1 MATSNLVLRLKGSY
15 RRHGD
20 IWLLAGIVLAAAL
33 LRILLLLPGRVVWGD
48 EPSYLWLGRNWITGR
63 GFTFTGHPDPHHSPL
78 YPMVTGLLFLVTHD
92 LELASDIYYVL
103 FGSLLAVPIFL
114 LARRIY
120 GRTTGLWAALVVS
133 FYPALTGA
141 VLFWGTMT
149 EPIYYFLVYL
159 GFWFALLAAEENR
172 LWAFAATSAALAL
185 AYLCRPEAIGYLAAA
200 LLFWGL
206 VWLAKRQLFWW
217 RSLGALALYGLVFL
231 IIFFPYAAFVHS
243 QTGSWQ
249 VTEKA
254 GVTFVTCL
262 GLASHDVVAF
272 DQATWGLDS
281 TGHEV
286 FFFSPESYNVSMS
299 DYVREHPHEF
309 AQMVVGNLRD
319 FQHYLLSRR
328 MFPSFLLAVVALAF
342 FATPWDR
349 LRLQRELLLWLTVL
363 PLLGFVLFFIQ
374 ERYIGAALPTL
385 AIWLAAGLQHLGQ
398 WLAATWANLVGV
410 RTLPA
415 LQDSP
420 QPQAT
425 GFSGESPM
433 GDAPLTLR
441 KGGVAALPVKHWA
454 WTVGRLLVVLP
465 FVAALVWFLVYT
477 PTVIRGTSLGS
488 YRFGHKSVGLWL
500 HERVPREAVVMSRYP
515 AIAFYADTTWRPT
528 PNASIQE
535 MLEYARYKQ
544 VDYWVLDE
552 GETARMRPQYRPL
565 LDGSTLPAPL
575 ERIHVDRSDGQ
586 RLVVF
591 RFNW

>member
-1 MATSNLVLRLKGSY
+1 MAASNPTPPLKSSY

-20 IWLLAGIVLAAAL
+20 LWLLTGVVLAAAL
-33 LRILLLLPGRVVWGD
+33 LRILLLLRGRVVWGD

-78 YPMVTGLLFLVTHD
+78 YPIVTGLLFLLTRD

-159 GFWFALLAAEENR
+159 GFWFALVAAEENR
-172 LWAFAATSAALAL
+172 LWAFAATSAAFAL

-206 VWLAKRQLFWW
+206 VWLAKRQLFRW

-299 DYVREHPHEF
+299 DYVREHPQEF
-309 AQMVVGNLRD
+309 VQMVVGNLRD

-385 AIWLAAGLQHLGQ
+385 AIWLSAGLRHLGQ
-398 WLAATWANLVGV
+398 WLAGTWVGLVYGDRRRVVATSAVA
-410 RTLPA
+410 RA
-415 LQDSP
+415 L
-420 QPQAT
+420 T
-425 GFSGESPM
+425 
-433 GDAPLTLR
+433 
-441 KGGVAALPVKHWA
+441 ALP
-454 WTVGRLLVVLP
+454 LVATL
-465 FVAALVWFLVYT
+465 AWFLAYT
-477 PTVIRGTSLGS
+477 PAVIQGTSLGS
-488 YRFGHKSVGLWL
+488 YRLGHKTVGLWL

-515 AIAFYADTTWRPT
+515 AVAFYADTTWRPT

-552 GETARMRPQYRPL
+552 GETARMRPQYRRL
-565 LDGSTLPAPL
+565 LDESTLPAPL
-575 ERIHVDRSDGQ
+575 ERMHVDGSDGQ

-591 RFNW
+591 RFNWQ